1 MSSRWPMRGDEVH
14 WSFLQTAFG
23 TVSLTLTEWLV
34 ALALSATIFPVLEAT
49 KYLLRKR
56 ETQC

>member
-1 MSSRWPMRGDEVH
+1 MRGDEVH